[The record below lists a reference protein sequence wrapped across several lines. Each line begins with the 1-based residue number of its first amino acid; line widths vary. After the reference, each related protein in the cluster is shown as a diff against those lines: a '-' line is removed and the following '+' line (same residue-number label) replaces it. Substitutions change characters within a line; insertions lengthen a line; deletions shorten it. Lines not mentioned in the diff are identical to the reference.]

1 MAAAVDCF
9 SGMINCWMSRLV
21 AAKEASLAVIP
32 PASALAQFITHH
44 VRCHFTLSDTV
55 SKEDLIIPPIGTE
68 ALVLYTHSPE
78 GKLLIEDQG
87 NVGLNSCSHADQN
100 RLVISH

>member
-1 MAAAVDCF
+1 MAAAVDWF
-9 SGMINCWMSRLV
+9 SRMINYWMSRLV

-68 ALVLYTHSPE
+68 ALVLYPQSRGQVAQRGSGQHGSQ
-78 GKLLIEDQG
+78 LLQ
-87 NVGLNSCSHADQN
+87 SH
-100 RLVISH
+100 

>member
-1 MAAAVDCF
+1 MAAAADWF

-55 SKEDLIIPPIGTE
+55 SKEDLIIPPTGTE
-68 ALVLYTHSPE
+68 ALVLYPQSRGQVAHRGSGQPGTP
-78 GKLLIEDQG
+78 LLQ
-87 NVGLNSCSHADQN
+87 S
-100 RLVISH
+100 R

>member
-1 MAAAVDCF
+1 MAAAVDWF

-32 PASALAQFITHH
+32 PASTLAQFITHH

-55 SKEDLIIPPIGTE
+55 SKEDLIIPPIATE
-68 ALVLYTHSPE
+68 ALVLYPQSRGQVAHRGSGQHGTQ
-78 GKLLIEDQG
+78 LLQ
-87 NVGLNSCSHADQN
+87 S
-100 RLVISH
+100 R